1 MAIFYIKQNLNVFI
15 LDLAYELCETLQ
27 NLIICPFWKR
37 FHDKK
42 NKWKR
47 KKWKVLK
54 SIVYNSIVFI
64 PTVNDMYWIWI
75 ACKVGKEFAHIFNHI
90 VFRFII

>member
-42 NKWKR
+42 INE
-47 KKWKVLK
+47 
-54 SIVYNSIVFI
+54 
-64 PTVNDMYWIWI
+64 
-75 ACKVGKEFAHIFNHI
+75 KERNEKC
-90 VFRFII
+90 